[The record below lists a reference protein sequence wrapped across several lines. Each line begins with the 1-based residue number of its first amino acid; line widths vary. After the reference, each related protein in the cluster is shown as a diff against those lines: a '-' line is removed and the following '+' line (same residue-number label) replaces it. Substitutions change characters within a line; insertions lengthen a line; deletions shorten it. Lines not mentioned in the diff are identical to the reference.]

1 MKILLLEDDFAYR
14 ESMKEY
20 LESLGYSVDD
30 FENGEGALDA
40 AFEKRYDLLLLDI
53 RVPGTDGYEIVKALR
68 EYSVDTPV
76 IFVTSLTDIQNL
88 SLGYELGCNDYI
100 RKPFAM
106 KELKYRVAQ
115 VLKSHMGISNE
126 DGFWLDEH
134 YYFCISSFGL
144 KKNGVEVPL
153 TKIEQKLLTLFATN
167 RGQILSTETIRDY
180 VWDGQDV
187 NDGDIRM
194 AIKKLRDKTTKDLIK
209 NIRGQGYGIEK
220 RN

>member
-14 ESMKEY
+14 ESMKDY

-30 FENGEGALDA
+30 FESGECALDA
-40 AFEKRYDLLLLDI
+40 LFEKRYDLLLLDI
-53 RVPGTDGYEIVKALR
+53 RVPGTDGYEIVKTVR
-68 EYSVDTPV
+68 EYSIDTPV
-76 IFVTSLTDIQNL
+76 IFVTSLTDIHNL

-100 RKPFAM
+100 RKPFPM

-115 VLKSHMGISNE
+115 VLKNRLGTTNENGI
-126 DGFWLDEH
+126 WLDEH
-134 YYFCISSFGL
+134 FYFCSSSFSLQKDGT
-144 KKNGVEVPL
+144 EVPL

-167 RGQILSTETIRDY
+167 RGQILSTNTIREY

-209 NIRGQGYGIEK
+209 NIRGRGYGIEK
-220 RN
+220 RY

>member
-30 FENGEGALDA
+30 FESGESALDA
-40 AFEKRYDLLLLDI
+40 LFEKRYDLLLLDI
-53 RVPGTDGYEIVKALR
+53 RVPGIDGYEIVKTLR
-68 EYSVDTPV
+68 EYSIDTPV

-100 RKPFAM
+100 RKPFPM

-115 VLKSHMGISNE
+115 VIKSRLGATSE
-126 DGFWLDEH
+126 DMVRLNEH
-134 YYFCISSFGL
+134 YCYSCSSNRL
-144 KKNGVEVPL
+144 EKDGVDVPL
-153 TKIEQKLLTLFATN
+153 TKIEQKLLTLFITN
-167 RGQILSTETIRDY
+167 RGQILSTNTIGEY

-220 RN
+220 RH

>member
-1 MKILLLEDDFAYR
+1 MKILLLEDDFAYK

-20 LESLGYSVDD
+20 LESLGYMVDD
-30 FENGEGALDA
+30 FENGEAALDA
-40 AFEKRYDLLLLDI
+40 LFKKRYDLLLLDI
-53 RVPGTDGYEIVKALR
+53 RVPETDGYEIVKTLR
-68 EYSVDTPV
+68 EYSIDTPV

-115 VLKSHMGISNE
+115 VLKSRAGANVDDE
-126 DGFWLDEH
+126 VWLDEH
-134 YYFCISSFGL
+134 FCFSLSNFSLQKENRDI
-144 KKNGVEVPL
+144 PL
-153 TKIEQKLLTLFATN
+153 TKIEQKLLTLFVLN
-167 RGQILSTETIRDY
+167 RGQILSADTIREY
-180 VWDGQDV
+180 VWDGQEV

-194 AIKKLRDKTTKDLIK
+194 AVKKLRDKTSKNLIK
-209 NIRGQGYGIEK
+209 NICGQGYSIEK